1 MATYQLTIVT
11 PEKMVFDQKVISLTA
26 PGSIGY
32 LGILANH
39 APIMTG
45 LVPGKLSIRTQEDK
59 SLVFAIDGGFLECS
73 FNKVTILADAII
85 ARDDIQVEQEKK
97 QAEKIREELKNNKLD
112 VDLLKLELSKILNRI
127 KLSSDRE

>member
-11 PEKMVFDQKVISLTA
+11 PEKIIFDQKVISVTA

-45 LVPGKLSIRTQEDK
+45 LVPGKLSIRTQDDK
-59 SLVFAIDGGFLECS
+59 KLVFAIDGGFLEGS

-85 ARDDIQVEQEKK
+85 APEDIRVDQEKK

-112 VDLLKLELSKILNRI
+112 VESLKLELARVLNRI